1 MSGGVSLATVAS
13 YAAVASAALNIYNS
27 VTSSKGGGS
36 APAAPAIAPPTA
48 LPTPEATGNAAAKLS
63 LQEQM
68 QRRGRASTILTDT
81 TDKLGA

>member
-1 MSGGVSLATVAS
+1 MPVTV
-13 YAAVASAALNIYNS
+13 AAVAPYVAVAAGAYSIYNGA
-27 VTSSKGGGS
+27 TASSKS
-36 APAAPAIAPPTA
+36 STPALAAPAVAPPTA

-63 LQEQM
+63 LVDQL